1 MNSQALINSLK
12 YTIDRRK
19 MVLQDISNVSG
30 YTTREIHKWTTGKLI
45 PSLSEFVDLAETIGY
60 EVTLVRKRTDA
71 TSLNDAR
78 K

>member
-19 MVLQDISNVSG
+19 MGLQDISNVSG

-60 EVTLVRKRTDA
+60 EVTLVRKRTAA

>member
-12 YTIDRRK
+12 HTIDRRK
-19 MVLQDISNVSG
+19 MGLKDISNVSG

-45 PSLSEFVDLAETIGY
+45 PSLSEFVELAETIGY

-71 TSLNDAR
+71 ASLNDAR